1 VLDLTVDRPSKFN
14 QQYVMFTV
22 SGNACIK
29 HKNTNIFPAVFK
41 DPAYTFEIHSGLRTR
56 LYISIPC
63 CKFTPE
69 IKSVS
74 GMEFNLI
81 L

>member
-1 VLDLTVDRPSKFN
+1 MITITGN
-14 QQYVMFTV
+14 GYV
-22 SGNACIK
+22 K
-29 HKNTNIFPAVFK
+29 HKNIKTFPSDFK
-41 DPAYTFEIHSGLRTR
+41 DHNYIFEIHLGLRIS
-56 LYISIPC
+56 LYIPNPC